1 MNLTVKRIQAA
12 KPRAKS
18 YKMHDGRGLY
28 LQVPPS
34 GNKRWRMKYR
44 YDGKEKLLALGTY
57 PSINLKE
64 ARDRCED
71 ARRMLGRGVDPSE
84 HQRLYK
90 ESARKQHEN
99 NFASIATEWLSRQSY
114 SDGHKQTV
122 ISRLENNVFPWI
134 GEQPIENITPPQVL
148 DVLRRVENRG
158 AVESA
163 HRVKSIISQVS
174 RYAVATG
181 RAERD
186 VTSDLRGALP
196 PVKTKHMAAVTE
208 PSELA
213 EILRAFDD
221 YHGSHIVRCA
231 LQFMPLVFVRPG
243 ELRHA
248 QWKDISLESRQWRF
262 VASKTHVDHI
272 VPLSRQAI
280 AILED
285 IRPLTETSRYVF
297 PSHRSLERP
306 MSENTILAA
315 MRSLG
320 IDKAVTSGH
329 GFRATARTLLEE
341 LLRYPPEYIEQQLSH
356 AVRDP
361 LGRAYNRTKHLEERT
376 KMMQRWADYLDALR
390 SGGKVIPLA
399 GARAS

>member
-1 MNLTVKRIQAA
+1 MNLTVKTIQAA
-12 KPRAKS
+12 KPRTKS

-28 LQVPPS
+28 LQIPTS

-44 YDGKEKLLALGTY
+44 YEGKEKLLTLGTY
-57 PSINLKE
+57 PSVSLKQ
-64 ARDRCED
+64 ARDRCEG
-71 ARRMLGRGVDPSE
+71 ARQMLARGIDPSE
-84 HQRLYK
+84 NQK
-90 ESARKQHEN
+90 QDKQTVRKQQDSH
-99 NFASIATEWLSRQSY
+99 FASIAREWLSRQPY
-114 SDGHKQTV
+114 TARHKRTV
-122 ISRLENNVFPWI
+122 VARLENNVFPWI
-134 GEQPIENITPPQVL
+134 GDQPIEDVTLPQIL
-148 DVLRRVENRG
+148 AALRRIENRG
-158 AVESA
+158 AIESA
-163 HRVKSIISQVS
+163 HRVKSIISQVF

-186 VTSDLRGALP
+186 VTADLRGALP

-208 PSELA
+208 PSGLA

-248 QWKDISLESRQWRF
+248 QWKDINLESRQWRF
-262 VASKTHVDHI
+262 VASKTHSDHI

-280 AILED
+280 TILED

-306 MSENTILAA
+306 MSENTVLVA

-320 IDKAVTSGH
+320 IDKAVMSGH

-341 LLRYPPEYIEQQLSH
+341 VLHYPAEYIEQQLAH

-376 KMMQRWADYLDALR
+376 GMMQHWADYLDALR
-390 SGGKVIPLA
+390 SVGKVIPLA
-399 GARAS
+399 DARAS